1 MGEQNEIKLRAAPSK
16 EAIVKLLRN
25 EPNGFRDVLLTLVGR
40 SVLIA
45 AGIRLFGEKDKL
57 WKNSF
62 AAALTIELYLLWHYS
77 RQLEKRK

>member
-1 MGEQNEIKLRAAPSK
+1 MGEQNQIKLRPAPSK

-25 EPNGFRDVLLTLVGR
+25 EPNGLRDVLLTLAGR

-45 AGIRLFGEKDKL
+45 AGIRFFGEKDKL

-77 RQLEKRK
+77 RQLEKKR